1 MDINAEVSSS
11 ASGLGD
17 ELLVLL
23 HVECRLENGNAREQS
38 QNELPC
44 ENLTDYVCATSSVAW
59 NSFFQ
64 HLSSFSTFLSQSN
77 EDSFNTELN
86 FFFFFFGGNFLV
98 SAEIELIFFLAAVT
112 MLCFGF
118 IMRIML
124 ISQWCLGCC

>member
-1 MDINAEVSSS
+1 MDVNAEVSSS

-77 EDSFNTELN
+77 EDSFNTELK
-86 FFFFFFGGNFLV
+86 FFFFSFGDNVLV
-98 SAEIELIFFLAAVT
+98 
-112 MLCFGF
+112 
-118 IMRIML
+118 
-124 ISQWCLGCC
+124 